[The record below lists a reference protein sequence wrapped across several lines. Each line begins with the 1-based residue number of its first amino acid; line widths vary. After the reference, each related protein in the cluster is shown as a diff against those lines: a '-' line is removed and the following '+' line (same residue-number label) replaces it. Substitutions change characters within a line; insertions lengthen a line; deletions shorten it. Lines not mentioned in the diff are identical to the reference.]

1 MSHLRTITSFAG
13 KKVDGKRKTDYTTPE
28 VLEADNGSTY
38 IVLVFGAVVASD
50 GELLPS
56 TIRFWFADKATLDT
70 VVVGNTLVVEPIE
83 QD

>member
-13 KKVDGKRKTDYTTPE
+13 KKVDGSRKTDHTEPV
-28 VLEADNGSTY
+28 VLTADNGSTY
-38 IVLVFGAVVASD
+38 IVLVFGAVVAH

-56 TIRFWFADKATLDT
+56 TIRFWFADKATLET
-70 VVVGNTLVVEPIE
+70 VVVGNCMTVEPIE